1 MSGRKEWSLF
11 EYTTISTIDNA
22 PKMAKRPILR
32 MKFEHPIHSRSEEFE
47 I

>member
-1 MSGRKEWSLF
+1 MSDPKEWSLF

-22 PKMAKRPILR
+22 PKMAKRPMR